1 MKIAVIAVT
10 ENGYKLASQ
19 IREKLPDTEIFIY
32 QKYAVSGEKSF
43 EKIGELTG
51 RLWNKYDAIV
61 FISACGIAVR
71 TIAPFVRSKLTDPAV
86 IAADDSGHF
95 AVSLLSG
102 HIGGANELA
111 EKIGGI
117 IGAVPVITTATD
129 NSGRFSPD
137 LFAKANDLAI
147 ENMEAAKLVAAASL
161 RGEVIGLY
169 SDYPCQ
175 NIPERLIGKS
185 GNCGICISSDIS
197 KKPFDT
203 TLRLIPK
210 NIVVG
215 AGCRKNADFC
225 DLEKYILRTL
235 SNEGLSVMGLK
246 ILATIDIKKDEPAMK
261 EFAEKY
267 GLELCTFTASELS
280 AVSGEFDESEF
291 VKNTVGVGNVCER
304 SAAACGADIIVHKT
318 KGDGVTC
325 AVGVLPFSV
334 DFQRKE

>member
-10 ENGYKLASQ
+10 ENGYKLASK
-19 IREKLPDTEIFIY
+19 IRERLPDTEIFIY
-32 QKYAVSGEKSF
+32 KKYAVAGEKCF
-43 EKIGELTG
+43 EKIGDVTG

-71 TIAPFVRSKLTDPAV
+71 AIAPFVRSKLTDPAV

-102 HIGGANELA
+102 HLGGANELA
-111 EKIGGI
+111 DKIGGI

-137 LFAKANDLAI
+137 MLAKANGLAI
-147 ENMEAAKLVAAASL
+147 EDMKAAKFVAAASL

-169 SDYPCQ
+169 SDYPCK
-175 NIPERLIGKS
+175 NIPEKLIGTNGK
-185 GNCGICISSDIS
+185 CGICISSDIS
-197 KKPFDT
+197 KNPFET
-203 TLRLIPK
+203 TLRLIPQ
-210 NIVVG
+210 NIVIG
-215 AGCRKNADFC
+215 AGCRKNAAPC
-225 DLEKYILRTL
+225 DLEAHILHTL
-235 SNEGLSVMGLK
+235 SEAGLSAMGLK
-246 ILATIDIKKDEPAMK
+246 ALATIDIKKDEPAMK
-261 EFAEKY
+261 EFADKY
-267 GLELCTFTASELS
+267 GLELRTFTVSELS

-334 DFQRKE
+334 NFQRKE

>member
-10 ENGYKLASQ
+10 ENGYKIASQ

-61 FISACGIAVR
+61 FVSACGIAVR
-71 TIAPFVRSKLTDPAV
+71 AIAPFVRSKLTDPAV

-102 HIGGANELA
+102 HLGGANDLA

-117 IGAVPVITTATD
+117 TGAVPVITTATD

-137 LFAKANDLAI
+137 MFAKANDLAI
-147 ENMEAAKLVAAASL
+147 ENMETAKLVAAASL

-169 SDYPCQ
+169 SEYPCK

-185 GNCGICISSDIS
+185 GNCGICISSYIS
-197 KKPFDT
+197 KKPFET

-210 NIVVG
+210 NIVIG
-215 AGCRKNADFC
+215 AGCRKNAAPC
-225 DLEKYILRTL
+225 DLEAHILHTL
-235 SNEGLSVMGLK
+235 SNAGLSVIGLK
-246 ILATIDIKKDEPAMK
+246 VLATIDIKKDEPAMK
-261 EFAEKY
+261 ELADKY
-267 GLELCTFTASELS
+267 GLELRTFTASELS
-280 AVSGEFDESEF
+280 SVSGEFDESEF

-304 SAAACGADIIVHKT
+304 SAAACGAEIIVHKT

>member
-10 ENGYKLASQ
+10 ENGYKIASQ

-43 EKIGELTG
+43 EKIGWLTG
-51 RLWNKYDAIV
+51 RLWNEYDAIV

-71 TIAPFVRSKLTDPAV
+71 AIAPFVRSKLTDPAV

-95 AVSLLSG
+95 AVSMLSG
-102 HIGGANELA
+102 HLGGANDLA

-117 IGAVPVITTATD
+117 TGAVPVITTATD

-137 LFAKANDLAI
+137 MFAKANDLAI

-169 SDYPCQ
+169 SEYPCK

-185 GNCGICISSDIS
+185 GNCGICISSYIS
-197 KKPFDT
+197 KKPFET

-210 NIVVG
+210 NIVIG
-215 AGCRKNADFC
+215 AGCRKNAAPC
-225 DLEKYILRTL
+225 DLEAHILHTL
-235 SNEGLSVMGLK
+235 SNAGLSVIGLK
-246 ILATIDIKKDEPAMK
+246 VLATIDIKKDEPAMK
-261 EFAEKY
+261 ELADKY
-267 GLELCTFTASELS
+267 GLELRAFTASELS
-280 AVSGEFDESEF
+280 SVSGEFDESEF

-304 SAAACGADIIVHKT
+304 SAAACGAEIIVHKT